1 MPFRI
6 LHVDDDSDI
15 REIVALSLSL
25 DSALTLRS
33 CPDGADALATAAE
46 WAPDLILCD
55 VMMPGMD
62 GPTML
67 ARFREN
73 PRTAKTPVVFMTA
86 RVGSNELEHLMSIG
100 AAAVFTKPFDPML
113 LADMVRT
120 QLRSVKSEVLR
131 YDFAARMHSDA
142 AELARYRKIL
152 CDNPDSVVLPEGFQS
167 CVHKLSGAAG
177 VFNFQAVSRTA
188 SVLETAIVERSA
200 GRGAPGTVEASL
212 DALLGCIEREAVS
225 DPFAVN
231 R

>member
-6 LHVDDDSDI
+6 LHIDDDSDI
-15 REIVALSLSL
+15 REIVALSLGL
-25 DSALTLRS
+25 DPALMLIS
-33 CPDGADALATAAE
+33 CAQGADALATAAE

-67 ARFREN
+67 ARLREN

-86 RVGSNELEHLMSIG
+86 RAGSNELEHLMSIG
-100 AAAVFTKPFDPML
+100 AAAVFTKPFDPMS

-120 QLRSVKSEVLR
+120 QLHSVKSDALR

-142 AELARYRKIL
+142 AELARYRKTL
-152 CDNPDSVVLPEGFQS
+152 CDNPDSVILPEGFQS

-177 VFNFQAVSRTA
+177 VFNFQAVSRAA
-188 SVLETAIVERSA
+188 SNLEAAITERCA
-200 GRGAPGTVEASL
+200 GRGTPGIVEANL
-212 DALLGCIEREAVS
+212 DALLGYIERESVS
-225 DPFAVN
+225 DSFAVN

>member
-6 LHVDDDSDI
+6 LHIDDDSDI

-25 DSALTLRS
+25 DPALMLVS
-33 CPDGADALATAAE
+33 CADGADALATAAE

-67 ARFREN
+67 ARLREN

-86 RVGSNELEHLMSIG
+86 RAGSNELEHLMSIG

-120 QLRSVKSEVLR
+120 QLHSVKSDAVH

-152 CDNPDSVVLPEGFQS
+152 CDNPNSVLLPEGFQS

-188 SVLETAIVERSA
+188 SALEAAIIERCA
-200 GRGAPGTVEASL
+200 GRGAPGSVEANL
-212 DALLGCIEREAVS
+212 DALLGCIESESVS

>member
-6 LHVDDDSDI
+6 LHIDDDSDI

-25 DSALTLRS
+25 DSALTVRS
-33 CPDGADALATAAE
+33 CLDGADALTTAAE

-67 ARFREN
+67 ARLREN
-73 PRTAKTPVVFMTA
+73 PGTARIPVVFMTA
-86 RVGSNELEHLMSIG
+86 RSGSNELEHLMSIG

-113 LADMVRT
+113 LAGMVQT
-120 QLRSVKSEVLR
+120 QLRSVRSETVR
-131 YDFAARMHSDA
+131 YDFAARLHSDA

-152 CDNPDSVVLPEGFQS
+152 WDHPDSVLLPTGFQS

-177 VFNFQAVSRTA
+177 VFNFQAVSRKA
-188 SVLETAIVERSA
+188 SALEAAIVEWCA
-200 GRGAPGTVEASL
+200 GRGAAGTVEANL
-212 DALLGCIEREAVS
+212 DALLGCIECESMRGPS
-225 DPFAVN
+225 AVN

>member
-6 LHVDDDSDI
+6 LHIDDDSDI

-25 DSALTLRS
+25 DPALMSIS
-33 CPDGADALATAAE
+33 CAAGADALATAAE

-67 ARFREN
+67 ARLREN

-86 RVGSNELEHLMSIG
+86 RAGSNELEHLMSIG

-113 LADMVRT
+113 LAEMVRT
-120 QLRSVKSEVLR
+120 QLRSVKSGAVR

-152 CDNPDSVVLPEGFQS
+152 FDNPGLVLLPEGFQS

-177 VFNFQAVSRTA
+177 VFDFQAVSRTA
-188 SVLETAIVERSA
+188 SALETAIVERCA
-200 GRGAPGTVEASL
+200 GRGAPGTVEANL
-212 DALLGCIEREAVS
+212 DALLGCIESGSVS

>member
-6 LHVDDDSDI
+6 LHIDDDSDI

-25 DSALTLRS
+25 DPALMSIS
-33 CPDGADALATAAE
+33 CAAGADALATAAE

-67 ARFREN
+67 ERLREN
-73 PRTAKTPVVFMTA
+73 PKTAKIPVVFMTA
-86 RVGSNELEHLMSIG
+86 RAGSNELEHLMSIG

-113 LADMVRT
+113 LADMVRA
-120 QLRSVKSEVLR
+120 QLRSVKSEAVR

-152 CDNPDSVVLPEGFQS
+152 CDNPDLVLLPEGFQS

-177 VFNFQAVSRTA
+177 VFDFQAVSRTA
-188 SVLETAIVERSA
+188 SALETAIVERCA
-200 GRGAPGTVEASL
+200 GRGAPGTVEANL
-212 DALLGCIEREAVS
+212 DALLGCIESESVS

>member
-1 MPFRI
+1 MPLRI
-6 LHVDDDSDI
+6 LHIDDDSDI
-15 REIVALSLSL
+15 REIVAFSLSL
-25 DSALTLRS
+25 DSALVLRS
-33 CPDGADALATAAE
+33 CADGADALATAAE

-67 ARFREN
+67 ARLREN

-86 RVGSNELEHLMSIG
+86 RAGSNELEHLMSIG

-120 QLRSVKSEVLR
+120 QLRSVKLEAVQ

-152 CDNPDSVVLPEGFQS
+152 CDNPDSALLPEGFQS

-177 VFNFQAVSRTA
+177 VFNFQDVSRTA
-188 SVLETAIVERSA
+188 SALEAAIVERCA
-200 GRGAPGTVEASL
+200 GRGAPGTVEANL
-212 DALLGCIEREAVS
+212 DALLGCIESGSVS

>member
-1 MPFRI
+1 MSFQI
-6 LHVDDDSDI
+6 LHVDDDPHIRDI
-15 REIVALSLSL
+15 VDLSLGL
-25 DSALTLRS
+25 DSTYTVTS
-33 CPDGADALATAAE
+33 CGSADEALATASE
-46 WAPDLILCD
+46 RPPDLILCD

-67 ARFREN
+67 ERLREN
-73 PRTAKTPVVFMTA
+73 PKTAKIPVVFMTA
-86 RVGSNELEHLMSIG
+86 RAGSNELEHLMSIG

-113 LADMVRT
+113 LADMLRT
-120 QLRSVKSEVLR
+120 QLRSVKLETVQ

-188 SVLETAIVERSA
+188 SVLETAIVERCA
-200 GRGAPGTVEASL
+200 GRGAPGTVEANL
-212 DALLGCIEREAVS
+212 DALLGCIESGSVS

>member
-6 LHVDDDSDI
+6 LHIDDDSDI
-15 REIVALSLSL
+15 REIVALSLGL
-25 DSALTLRS
+25 DSALTLIS
-33 CPDGADALATAAE
+33 CAGGADALATAAE

-67 ARFREN
+67 ARLREN

-86 RVGSNELEHLMSIG
+86 RAGSNELEHLMSIG
-100 AAAVFTKPFDPML
+100 AVAVFTKPFDPML

-120 QLRSVKSEVLR
+120 QLRSIKSEAVR
-131 YDFAARMHSDA
+131 YDFAARMNSDA

-152 CDNPDSVVLPEGFQS
+152 CDNPDSVLLPEGFQS

-188 SVLETAIVERSA
+188 SALEAAIVERCA
-200 GRGAPGTVEASL
+200 GRGAAGTVEANL
-212 DALLGCIEREAVS
+212 DALLGCIERDSVS
-225 DPFAVN
+225 EPFAVN

>member
-1 MPFRI
+1 MPLRI
-6 LHVDDDSDI
+6 LHIDDDSDI
-15 REIVALSLSL
+15 REIVAFSLSL
-25 DSALTLRS
+25 DSALVLRS
-33 CPDGADALATAAE
+33 CADGADALATAAE

-67 ARFREN
+67 ARLREN

-86 RVGSNELEHLMSIG
+86 RAGSNELEHLMSIG

-120 QLRSVKSEVLR
+120 QLRSVKSDAIR
-131 YDFAARMHSDA
+131 YDFVARMHSDA

-188 SVLETAIVERSA
+188 SALEAAIVARCA
-200 GRGAPGTVEASL
+200 GRGAPGTVEANL
-212 DALLGCIEREAVS
+212 DALLGCIESESVS

>member
-6 LHVDDDSDI
+6 LHIDDDSDI

-25 DSALTLRS
+25 DSALTLKS

-67 ARFREN
+67 ARLREN

-86 RVGSNELEHLMSIG
+86 RAGSNELEHLMSIG

-120 QLRSVKSEVLR
+120 QLRSVKLEAVQ

-152 CDNPDSVVLPEGFQS
+152 CDNPDSALLPEGFQS

-188 SVLETAIVERSA
+188 SALEAAIVERCA
-200 GRGAPGTVEASL
+200 GRGAPGTVEANL
-212 DALLGCIEREAVS
+212 DALLGCIESESAS
-225 DPFAVN
+225 ASFAVN

>member
-6 LHVDDDSDI
+6 LHIDDDSDI

-25 DSALTLRS
+25 DPALMSIS
-33 CPDGADALATAAE
+33 CAAGADALATAAE

-67 ARFREN
+67 ERLREN
-73 PRTAKTPVVFMTA
+73 PKTAKIPVVFMTA
-86 RVGSNELEHLMSIG
+86 RAGSNELEHLMSIG

-113 LADMVRT
+113 LADMVRA
-120 QLRSVKSEVLR
+120 QLRSVKSEAVR

-152 CDNPDSVVLPEGFQS
+152 CDNPDLVLLPEGFQS

-177 VFNFQAVSRTA
+177 VFDFQAVSRTA
-188 SVLETAIVERSA
+188 SALETAIVERCA
-200 GRGAPGTVEASL
+200 GRGAPGTVEANL
-212 DALLGCIEREAVS
+212 DALLGCIESGSVS